1 MARLIN
7 NLPMPIGAERI
18 RDNLP
23 MISYTGGYNVDGYDF
38 QSGIMNYTKVDVYEK
53 ILYDMGRLYGIP
65 VLNGND
71 FSHNINNS
79 MILDFTHF
87 TAQGCETVGKRLA
100 APFIAGDLSNYVAIQ
115 HGGMVGVRPQ
125 EDSLNVYGNA
135 CIEYTDKTPG
145 AHYLID
151 NNDLYDKTV
160 NRVAKG
166 LAVYMNYPLNGTI
179 KDLYDKTLLDK
190 MELTQLNN
198 ILTTVWSKST
208 ASGKDD
214 AVKQILEA
222 QNNYVFNESTN
233 INVGFRQADLYARG
247 KGVRG
252 SEEYKKAYTE
262 RITFLQGKHGYEDN
276 KTGKVTWAFYCDK
289 DGTVVIPS
297 LYGENAK
304 VQVEL
309 DFASILPEK
318 AGYYLTLKELDALK
332 QEATENEISLT
343 GSETKEELI
352 AKIKAKKGYDRPA
365 SKQSSPSDIC
375 DWTDSDVLNPTYV
388 EPSTCEIS
396 LNGYYNRR
404 KVNSKSDPVIKVV
417 SKGWHTIT
425 LSSKDND
432 KFLAFGLQFMDL
444 EGYKAKIK

>member
-38 QSGIMNYTKVDVYEK
+38 QSCIMKYTKVDVYEK

-198 ILTTVWSKST
+198 ILTTV
-208 ASGKDD
+208 
-214 AVKQILEA
+214 
-222 QNNYVFNESTN
+222 
-233 INVGFRQADLYARG
+233 
-247 KGVRG
+247 
-252 SEEYKKAYTE
+252 
-262 RITFLQGKHGYEDN
+262 
-276 KTGKVTWAFYCDK
+276 
-289 DGTVVIPS
+289 
-297 LYGENAK
+297 
-304 VQVEL
+304 
-309 DFASILPEK
+309 
-318 AGYYLTLKELDALK
+318 
-332 QEATENEISLT
+332 
-343 GSETKEELI
+343 
-352 AKIKAKKGYDRPA
+352 
-365 SKQSSPSDIC
+365 
-375 DWTDSDVLNPTYV
+375 
-388 EPSTCEIS
+388 
-396 LNGYYNRR
+396 
-404 KVNSKSDPVIKVV
+404 
-417 SKGWHTIT
+417 
-425 LSSKDND
+425 
-432 KFLAFGLQFMDL
+432 
-444 EGYKAKIK
+444 